1 MLTAHRPFWPTDGK
15 PTARITSSV
24 ASFGPCIATHASRR
38 LPANPT
44 PATGQPPSMAS
55 ARAALLLR
63 RQCLGAAAAN
73 PYLFSGHGLRYRKLE
88 VILTTVTPPPVPSS
102 RHASSVANLLFDTT
116 LRCGSEAVALGQF

>member
-1 MLTAHRPFWPTDGK
+1 L
-15 PTARITSSV
+15 
-24 ASFGPCIATHASRR
+24 SRR
-38 LPANPT
+38 TQGPLAQRPCALT
-44 PATGQPPSMAS
+44 PPPQPPRSAARVIIVSRKPYRTVAMAS